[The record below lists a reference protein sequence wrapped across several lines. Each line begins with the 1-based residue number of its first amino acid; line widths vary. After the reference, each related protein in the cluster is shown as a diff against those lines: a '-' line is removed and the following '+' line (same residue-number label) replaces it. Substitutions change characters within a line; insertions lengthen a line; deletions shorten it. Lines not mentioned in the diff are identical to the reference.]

1 MACGVAV
8 YDLTAVY
15 GRALAI
21 AVAPALRKQCDR
33 ELA

>member
-8 YDLTAVY
+8 YD
-15 GRALAI
+15 RALAI
-21 AVAPALRKQCDR
+21 AVAPALRQQCDR